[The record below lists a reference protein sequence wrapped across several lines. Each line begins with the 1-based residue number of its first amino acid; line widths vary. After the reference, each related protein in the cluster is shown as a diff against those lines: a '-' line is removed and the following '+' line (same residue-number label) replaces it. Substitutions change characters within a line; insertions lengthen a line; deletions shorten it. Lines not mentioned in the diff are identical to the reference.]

1 MSRRDG
7 PRASDRQR
15 AAAAQKRGWRRTWGQ
30 TETRF
35 HIFSAKKKNADV
47 IIITRQAVQRAAFC
61 VCHRS
66 PPPSS
71 VSSIVFLV
79 VSEADWDALSSFLVF
94 LLWSVFQP
102 FCLLHPVQ
110 VFGPARRTPNGL
122 GLIAALTAGV
132 P

>member
-1 MSRRDG
+1 MAPERLTGSALQPLRNAAG
-7 PRASDRQR
+7 GGLGAKQKHVFTFSQPR
-15 AAAAQKRGWRRTWGQ
+15 
-30 TETRF
+30 
-35 HIFSAKKKNADV
+35 KKNADV

-79 VSEADWDALSSFLVF
+79 VSEADRDALSSFLVF